1 MTPRAKKI
9 IRVIGDLTTRRREV
23 AALVG
28 LNYSCPDIAAELGM
42 KPRTVHSHLQWI
54 AAKIDAPDISSD
66 LPAYRRV
73 RAWVNSK
80 HAA

>member
-1 MTPRAKKI
+1 MKPKKHI
-9 IRVIGDLTTRRREV
+9 KSLTDLTPRRREV

-28 LNYSCPDIAAELGM
+28 LNYTCPEIARELAPM
-42 KPRTVHSHLQWI
+42 KLRTVHSHLQWI
-54 AAKIDAPDISSD
+54 AAKIEAPDISPD

-80 HAA
+80 HQAA

>member
-1 MTPRAKKI
+1 MTRKKP
-9 IRVIGDLTTRRREV
+9 IRSITDLTLRRREV

-28 LNYSCPDIAAELGM
+28 LNTPCTEIAAQLGM

-54 AAKIDAPDISSD
+54 AAKIDRPDID
-66 LPAYRRV
+66 AELPAYRKV

-80 HAA
+80 PQAA